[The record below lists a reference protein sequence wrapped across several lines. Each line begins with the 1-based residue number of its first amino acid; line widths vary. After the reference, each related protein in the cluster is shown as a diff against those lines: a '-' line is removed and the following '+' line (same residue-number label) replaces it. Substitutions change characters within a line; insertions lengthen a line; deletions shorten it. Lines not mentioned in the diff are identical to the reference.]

1 MGISPIS
8 PSFPGPMRLPL
19 TQSLPAVPVP
29 LTIQLPS
36 RKGLCSLS
44 GNIFPKMF
52 SNLALNNLG
61 WRGSTFSP
69 VPCVSAPS
77 WLWSLCSEKRLFMN
91 TGRAILEWLRPP
103 WHKSR
108 AAGFLYSG
116 KAVFCSDRQGKL
128 RAVTVPFLSVI
139 SHGDTPAEIC
149 RMFVPRGCLTDL
161 SVLYRFMIITET
173 SLSFQNI
180 MQDLSHMSPLEF
192 KESNLMKMTFRV
204 HIFQV

>member
-1 MGISPIS
+1 MGSSPIS
-8 PSFPGPMRLPL
+8 LSFPSPTRLPL
-19 TQSLPAVPVP
+19 TLSLPAVPVP

-44 GNIFPKMF
+44 GNIFPKVF

-61 WRGSTFSP
+61 WHGSIFRLVLC
-69 VPCVSAPS
+69 VPTPS
-77 WLWSLCSEKRLFMN
+77 WLWSLCSEKRLFIN
-91 TGRAILEWLRPP
+91 TGRTILESLRPS

-108 AAGFLYSG
+108 AAGFLYSC
-116 KAVFCSDRQGKL
+116 KAMFCPDRQGRL
-128 RAVTVPFLSVI
+128 RAVTVPFLSAI

-149 RMFVPRGCLTDL
+149 RVFVPRGCLTDL
-161 SVLYRFMIITET
+161 SVLYGFVIITET

-192 KESNLMKMTFRV
+192 KE
-204 HIFQV
+204 